1 MCLSPKEYSLTSTKH
16 WSWTQKYILQNHHS
30 YLPFLVPKY
39 LAKSGFWVF
48 LLHKHH
54 LSVSKLKFL
63 HITAVFWPQK
73 TGAQVFL
80 CSTVQSREQW
90 ALAKLLLPVTFR
102 EAMLWAG
109 SASCVHKP
117 KERCLLLVLKCSFLV
132 HPPHHKTLDSSHF
145 KPNSLHSI
153 QIRGKGSFSNTPKRR
168 VLLVQDSH
176 IHTNY
181 ENSELSL
188 NVEKLQSWEA
198 ETANN

>member
-1 MCLSPKEYSLTSTKH
+1 
-16 WSWTQKYILQNHHS
+16 
-30 YLPFLVPKY
+30 
-39 LAKSGFWVF
+39 
-48 LLHKHH
+48 
-54 LSVSKLKFL
+54 
-63 HITAVFWPQK
+63 
-73 TGAQVFL
+73 
-80 CSTVQSREQW
+80 
-90 ALAKLLLPVTFR
+90 
-102 EAMLWAG
+102 MLWAG

-117 KERCLLLVLKCSFLV
+117 KEKCLLLVLKCSFLV

-188 NVEKLQSWEA
+188 NAEKLQSWEA
-198 ETANN
+198 DQKQQTINAWLTWASFHPHQMQQCETVFPSITSLLLSPTKDIEEAGSIWYDWKHIIYFSFCFERNCFPQCFP